1 MGKLN
6 VNKTAFWVTMV
17 FIMVSPV
24 ENILRTEQIFYVIGI
39 LLLGFCVINRRQ
51 LYVDDSKCIPLLM
64 LYMFLTCYWSADENA
79 FGSLVVI
86 YAELLFLFLQLQFQ
100 YSKDEYKKIKIAFL
114 IQNWILLF
122 LCFTN
127 GSYMDNRFWLKSATS
142 GADPN
147 YLSGWFVIPL
157 CFATEYLFS
166 EDVKKVWKMA
176 LVAQVV
182 LSFYFIMQTASK
194 SGLITNACVV
204 AIATIYTSRKLIKE
218 HPGRAIFIVALFII
232 AIIIAIN
239 HMPAYLVQRLT
250 NGDTTGT
257 GRFPMWLTLAKEM
270 LNNPLKMI
278 FGFGTG
284 SVKYYTGK
292 GLVSHN
298 TFLDVLFN
306 EGFLGFSILW
316 CYIVKSIRK
325 KREKF
330 PFTVIAF
337 VGMSVLL
344 LTLSAFNTRFFMLVL
359 FLIGVDITEQEPVAE

>member
-1 MGKLN
+1 MAYK
-6 VNKTAFWVTMV
+6 F
-17 FIMVSPV
+17 F
-24 ENILRTEQIFYVIGI
+24 
-39 LLLGFCVINRRQ
+39 
-51 LYVDDSKCIPLLM
+51 
-64 LYMFLTCYWSADENA
+64 TCYWSTENNA
-79 FGSLVVI
+79 FGSLIVI
-86 YAELLFLFLQLQFQ
+86 YAELLFLFLQLQFK
-100 YSKDEYKKIKIAFL
+100 YSKYEYRKIKVAFL
-114 IQNWILLF
+114 IQNWVLLF
-122 LCFTN
+122 LRFTN
-127 GSYMDNRFWLKSATS
+127 GSYMDNRFWLKSTTS

-157 CFATEYLFS
+157 CFAIEFLFS
-166 EDVKKVWKMA
+166 ENVKKVWKVT
-176 LVAQVV
+176 LVSQVV

-204 AIATIYTSRKLIKE
+204 GIAMIYTSRKLIKE

-257 GRFPMWLTLAKEM
+257 GRFPMWLTLANEM

-325 KREKF
+325 RRKNF
-330 PFTVIAF
+330 
-337 VGMSVLL
+337 LL
-344 LTLSAFNTRFFMLVL
+344 
-359 FLIGVDITEQEPVAE
+359 Q

>member
-6 VNKTAFWVTMV
+6 VNKIAFWLTML
-17 FIMVSPV
+17 FIVVSPI

-39 LLLGFCVINRRQ
+39 LILGFCVVNRRQ
-51 LYVDDSKCIPLLM
+51 LYADNSKYILLLM
-64 LYMFLTCYWSADENA
+64 AYMFFTCYWSTEDNA

-86 YAELLFLFLQLQFQ
+86 YAELLFLFLQLQFR
-100 YSKDEYKKIKIAFL
+100 YSKDEYKKIKMAFL
-114 IQNWILLF
+114 IQNWILLL

-157 CFATEYLFS
+157 CFAVEYLFS
-166 EDVKKVWKMA
+166 ENVKKVWKVA
-176 LVAQVV
+176 LVGQII

-204 AIATIYTSRKLIKE
+204 AIATIYTLRSIIKK
-218 HPGRAIFIVALFII
+218 HPVRAILIIVI
-232 AIIIAIN
+232 AVTAFVFAIN

-270 LNNPLKMI
+270 VNNPVRMI
-278 FGFGTG
+278 VGFGTG

-316 CYIVKSIRK
+316 CYIVKSIKK
-325 KREKF
+325 KRMEF

-337 VGMSVLL
+337 LGMSVLL
-344 LTLSAFNTRFFMLVL
+344 LTLSAFNTRFFMLML
-359 FLIGVDITEQEPVAE
+359 FLIGADVTEKESVSE